1 MDKKRIIIFT
11 NSGIS
16 KEIYQNLKFLGFDVY
31 AYLDNDFIFRPT
43 VIEKLKNLWYKKIDN
58 RYDYYFHLKLKK
70 IKSHNDYRLQLQ
82 KDFDYGLLIRPDKYD
97 AETLSIIRNKTKYLV
112 GYQWDGMNRYPEI
125 YKKITFFDKF
135 YCFNPIDCKDKI
147 EFATNFY
154 FDYSTHPLNKEIFDV
169 IYIGFFTAK
178 RYDILLKIS
187 EHLPNKRLYL
197 NLKTQNKQEAEQMT
211 SSSINAIDNTFSYNE
226 MMVKN
231 TQSKALLDLKAEEH
245 DGLSFRFFEAM
256 KLSKKVITTNKDVE
270 KYDFYNSNNIF
281 ILTDTNYHE
290 LSAFLELPF
299 KEFDNKIIEKYSFSH
314 WLKRVLSTQ

>member
-82 KDFDYGLLIRPDKYD
+82 KDFDYGLLIRADKYD
-97 AETLSIIRNKTKYLV
+97 NETLSIIRKKTKYLV
-112 GYQWDGMNRYPEI
+112 GYQWDGMNRYPDI

-245 DGLSFRFFEAM
+245 DGLSFRFFEAIQ
-256 KLSKKVITTNKDVE
+256 LNKKIITTNSAVIN
-270 KYDFYNSNNIF
+270 YDFYHPNNIF
-281 ILTDTNYHE
+281 ILTNDNLNQLIH
-290 LSAFLELPF
+290 FIELPYTRPSN
-299 KEFDNKIIEKYSFSH
+299 EIIKKYSFSN
-314 WLKRVLSTQ
+314 WFNNLIE